1 MEAAEGT
8 SAGPTPPPAPR
19 PRLRSLVFPPLFGFG
34 AGVMDL
40 LFATHVV
47 AVVMSL
53 DGSALVGIGA
63 LAVGAAASIVAAP
76 LVAAVSDQR
85 LGGRAPLA
93 VALNLSAAA
102 AAAGVAGLAGMHS
115 PSADGARYADGQE
128 PAVAPLVAAVGLAAA
143 YRCVTAS
150 SPSVPALIETAMARG
165 EGAAFPARRDLI
177 LSFYYLWYR
186 GGVFAAGLAVLHA
199 PGGGGS
205 ARERVL
211 PYLGGGAAIAA
222 ATVVATAA
230 SLRRP
235 PRGGGGGGGAP
246 PAAVGVWAKAR
257 SDMWAALVA
266 APRPLYWLYLTVAL
280 AGVAYGTLGAVI
292 APYYAS
298 IIFLETQGSGRSLRW
313 TAMAALSA
321 WAVGLG
327 VDAGVPVLA
336 GQLPLFLT
344 RLLWPAFFL
353 VGAGLFVGLALAT
366 TARQAITLLTCQALV
381 TSGHAYFSL
390 VGAGSLVPPALRAT
404 TFGMRA
410 AAATGGLLV
419 GGLGG
424 GAFAT
429 AWDDGYRY
437 TMFLSA
443 GACGVAAA
451 AAWAVG
457 PLPDLARVP
466 GVATS
471 ANPLWA
477 HLAARVVGW
486 ARRTRQRR
494 RAGGTAAAAAVAAA
508 AVAAESG
515 DGGGAAARAA
525 PCPSRPAD
533 YWLEDEAAYWRWQEA
548 AKAATAGAE
557 GEGGGGGA
565 RDAAA
570 AALADGL
577 AAAGGV
583 EALALDVDASPDASG
598 AGGV

>member
-165 EGAAFPARRDLI
+165 EGAAFPARR
-177 LSFYYLWYR
+177 
-186 GGVFAAGLAVLHA
+186 
-199 PGGGGS
+199 
-205 ARERVL
+205 
-211 PYLGGGAAIAA
+211 
-222 ATVVATAA
+222 
-230 SLRRP
+230 
-235 PRGGGGGGGAP
+235 
-246 PAAVGVWAKAR
+246 
-257 SDMWAALVA
+257 
-266 APRPLYWLYLTVAL
+266 
-280 AGVAYGTLGAVI
+280 VAYGTLGAVI

-583 EALALDVDASPDASG
+583 EALTLDVDASPDASG